1 MKKYYGTDLEKQREA
16 LLKSKAAKYLVDEV
30 IALADKARGDKLE
43 VLLMSDFALF
53 EETGNRG
60 IYEQKY
66 FKRKSDAAYLSLA
79 LWLTRDEKY
88 IKPLTD
94 HIFAIC
100 DEYTWCVPAHVSHA
114 VLEGEPTV
122 EDIVESID
130 LFQAETT
137 RLLCEIMALNGD
149 ILPDYAEKRVEYEV
163 RRRVIAS
170 LMKKDFW
177 WFDLKSNWCAVCS
190 AGSLAG
196 VLRYGSE
203 EEKAYILPKLYSTI
217 ENFIDGFGDDGCC
230 EEGYSYWCYG
240 FGQFM
245 VFESLISDY
254 TNGKKDYFSRE
265 KVKKMALFPQR
276 ARMGTNRNVCFSD
289 SGNSFTFS
297 PAIMCRLKSVYPET
311 LLPDLKYAS
320 SAPNI
325 YSALELLWFDADYK
339 ADGMKNETTYFEN
352 VQWYIKSNE
361 KFSFAAK
368 AGHNDEQHNHND
380 VGSFMIVVGD
390 KIPLEDFGK
399 GIYKKETFENE
410 TRYKMLHL
418 GSMGHSVPVINGEY
432 QLFGRE
438 YSSENVSA
446 DGNVFEFD
454 MQGAYEKGAVNKLHR
469 RFEVLDSS
477 VILEDTYEYSDIT
490 ESIAERMVSH
500 IKPKMKK
507 GIVDFGTAKV
517 HYDRTKYTA
526 ECSVGA
532 YRNTEDTE
540 DLKSYLVDFKA
551 IDPKE
556 TVYRFEIKID

>member
-1 MKKYYGTDLEKQREA
+1 MTN
-16 LLKSKAAKYLVDEV
+16 
-30 IALADKARGDKLE
+30 I
-43 VLLMSDFALF
+43 
-53 EETGNRG
+53 
-60 IYEQKY
+60 
-66 FKRKSDAAYLSLA
+66 
-79 LWLTRDEKY
+79 
-88 IKPLTD
+88 
-94 HIFAIC
+94 
-100 DEYTWCVPAHVSHA
+100 PAHISHA
-114 VLEGEPTV
+114 VLKGEPTV

-130 LFQAETT
+130 LFQSETT

-149 ILPDYAEKRVEYEV
+149 ILPDYTEKRVEYEV
-163 RRRVIAS
+163 RRRVVAS

-177 WFDLKSNWCAVCS
+177 WFNLKSNWCAVCS

-196 VLRYGSE
+196 VLRYGTD

-217 ENFIDGFGDDGCC
+217 ENFISGFGDDGCC

-254 TNGKKDYFSRE
+254 TNGEKDYFSRE
-265 KVKKMALFPQR
+265 KVKEMALFPQR
-276 ARMGTNRNVCFSD
+276 ARMGTNKNVCFSD
-289 SGNSFTFS
+289 SSKDFTFS
-297 PAIMCRLKSVYPET
+297 PAIMCRLKSVYPEI

-325 YSALELLWFDADYK
+325 YSAPELLWFDADYK
-339 ADGMKNETTYFEN
+339 SEGMTNETTYFEN
-352 VQWYIKSNE
+352 VQWYLKSNE

-380 VGSFMIVVGD
+380 IGSFMIVVGD
-390 KIPLEDFGK
+390 KVPLEDFGK

-418 GSMGHSVPVINGEY
+418 GSMGHSVPIINGGY

-438 YSSENVSA
+438 YTSENVLA
-446 DGNVFEFD
+446 DGNIFEFD

-469 RFEVLDSS
+469 RFEVLEGS
-477 VILEDTYEYSDIT
+477 VILEDTYEYSDKT
-490 ESIAERMVSH
+490 ESIIERMVSH
-500 IKPKMKK
+500 TKPKMKK
-507 GIVDFGTAKV
+507 GVVDFGTAKV
-517 HYDRTKYTA
+517 LYDRAKYTA
-526 ECSVGA
+526 SVTVGT

-540 DLKSYLVDFKA
+540 DLKCYLVDFKA
-551 IDPKE
+551 TSPNE